1 MFPINH
7 DDPLSTAA
15 AALALAGA
23 LSPAVRAAVPGAS
36 RHGTSAEC
44 SDLYGRMAGARLFE
58 SQTVMSLHRLIADT
72 EAGVQRETTDA
83 VTWVPVRCIAGAE
96 EFEAVTVARR
106 TRQGDALADLAGR
119 LRRLVALI
127 ERTETLLAAEHA
139 LAGRREGRHRRPSS
153 E

>member
-1 MFPINH
+1 
-7 DDPLSTAA
+7 
-15 AALALAGA
+15 
-23 LSPAVRAAVPGAS
+23 
-36 RHGTSAEC
+36 
-44 SDLYGRMAGARLFE
+44 MAGARLFE
-58 SQTVMSLHRLIADT
+58 SQTVMSLRRLIAET

-96 EFEAVTVARR
+96 EFETVTVARR
-106 TRQGDALADLAGR
+106 TPQGDALADLAGR